1 MVANLLLGSL
11 VLHDADGLE
20 SSGHLCRVG
29 NAGRAGAGGQ
39 LLHLDEDV
47 PLLVDAGL
55 ADGEEILV
63 ALGAD
68 LVDAGQGGLH
78 GLGPGLGQLIGLA

>member
-1 MVANLLLGSL
+1 MA
-11 VLHDADGLE
+11 
-20 SSGHLCRVG
+20 SGAPC
-29 NAGRAGAGGQ
+29 Q

-68 LVDAGQGGLH
+68 LVDASQGWLEW
-78 GLGPGLGQLIGLA
+78 LWPGLRQLVGLA